1 METTGESH
9 GKKPHGADATFF
21 TSHPGSDG
29 FCDAKV
35 LKFRMKGRAFH
46 WARVGSCKP
55 SGDDYFEIRVK
66 EGESPLIPPTPK
78 GVNNIYCEV
87 DPKVPDGTLIQYSLY
102 QVRVDGGERI
112 EKELHDPELEI
123 GF

>member
-21 TSHPGSDG
+21 TSHAGSDG

-46 WARVGSCKP
+46 WARVGELPDPAVTS
-55 SGDDYFEIRVK
+55 YFEIGSRASRATRTT
-66 EGESPLIPPTPK
+66 ETG
-78 GVNNIYCEV
+78 
-87 DPKVPDGTLIQYSLY
+87 
-102 QVRVDGGERI
+102 R
-112 EKELHDPELEI
+112 
-123 GF
+123 